1 LYPKIKDM
9 PTQTQHATVTKTLSF
24 YKENGIWFADLPQ
37 FLDAG
42 LGTKANLMMVDG
54 ADTFLDHVSNNQNR
68 ATLKISTSQFQ
79 DSDTVLHKIGLGLN
93 QELLNLIG
101 HAKVNYGA
109 YYKVD
114 QFKGTLINHQLW
126 LCPVTEY
133 VFEGYYPQTIYIK
146 LINNQ

>member
-1 LYPKIKDM
+1 M
-9 PTQTQHATVTKTLSF
+9 PTETQHATVTKTLSF

-68 ATLKISTSQFQ
+68 ATLKISTRQFQ
-79 DSDTVLHKIGLGLN
+79 DSDAVLNKIGLGLN
-93 QELLNLIG
+93 QSLLDQIG

-109 YYKVD
+109 YYNVEK
-114 QFKGTLINHQLW
+114 FKEIAINHQLW

-133 VFEGYYPQTIYIK
+133 VFEGHYPQTIYIK